1 MDRRSTPEPA
11 DDHERDSRVST
22 TTPAS
27 PHPGHDNPAVT
38 VPTTPQTPDDG
49 DAPSSAPIRVALY
62 ITDASGNQEQF
73 LRRYAEEHLPDSAVV
88 ATYRDNGYPGRTQP
102 TLRPGLRDVL
112 LTERLTRI
120 SRRVDYVVDVAGQLQ
135 AASIRLITADQEI
148 DTGTPLGH
156 TVMAM
161 AGVLAKAQ
169 REHDRAHRQAT
180 RSGAAHNP

>member
-1 MDRRSTPEPA
+1 
-11 DDHERDSRVST
+11 
-22 TTPAS
+22 
-27 PHPGHDNPAVT
+27 VT

-102 TLRPGLRDVL
+102 TLRPGLRDVLTAATSGLFDVL